1 MPFARMGV
9 TLDSIVLDKTD
20 LMDIFL
26 LNTFD
31 FTGTCCDYF
40 SHDCFSFS
48 LSTNF
53 PISYFIYDISLV
65 TFRRLTLSPQ
75 KPESQSSQ
83 TPCLSAYLGHSPVFP
98 IRKFRLFL
106 KTMSLR
112 LFRKRLSDRPAQVF
126 IGTAAAQNG
135 L

>member
-31 FTGTCCDYF
+31 FTGTRCDYF
-40 SHDCFSFS
+40 PMIVSPF
-48 LSTNF
+48 LSINF

-75 KPESQSSQ
+75 KP
-83 TPCLSAYLGHSPVFP
+83 
-98 IRKFRLFL
+98 
-106 KTMSLR
+106 
-112 LFRKRLSDRPAQVF
+112 
-126 IGTAAAQNG
+126 
-135 L
+135 

>member
-31 FTGTCCDYF
+31 F
-40 SHDCFSFS
+40 
-48 LSTNF
+48 
-53 PISYFIYDISLV
+53 IYDISLV

-75 KPESQSSQ
+75 KP
-83 TPCLSAYLGHSPVFP
+83 
-98 IRKFRLFL
+98 
-106 KTMSLR
+106 
-112 LFRKRLSDRPAQVF
+112 
-126 IGTAAAQNG
+126 
-135 L
+135 